1 MGPEVHL
8 QFLPQL
14 RHRVDIFAS
23 AVLFLALVSSG
34 LGLSVS
40 AWSCLRFGGGGPF
53 PGVTAVHTSPL
64 PSTAQRVVWPPPSQ
78 PPPLLTERHRAH
90 LASASIVLLVG
101 ASHLVLRH
109 SRRIRAGSIDG
120 LRPRFLALPALAS
133 SAQAGRA
140 ATDTPAPGPGSDD
153 GAGKGVSQR
162 GSGDAGGVLA
172 GEGAEG
178 ASCWP
183 AGGYMSYL
191 RLGRA
196 LFDGSVTS
204 DQLLAGDPALKL
216 PICKCRE
223 GRVVIKRVIAPTRN
237 QGRLF
242 VGCPH
247 RPRCRFITFLDVLIV
262 RGRTAVPTE
271 TSQGYP
277 VPHCRCGK
285 GICQLLRVK
294 KKGINF
300 GQECAICPDYL
311 NRNNTGC
318 GFFQWLNNP
327 RQQRHRCRLCGE
339 TGHWNSAC
347 PARGERVGTDDP
359 SAGIAAR
366 RGI

>member
-8 QFLPQL
+8 QLLPQL

-23 AVLFLALVSSG
+23 VLPFLAVVSSG

-40 AWSCLRFGGGGPF
+40 AWSCLLRSGGGGHF

-64 PSTAQRVVWPPPSQ
+64 PSITQGVVWPPRSQ
-78 PPPLLTERHRAH
+78 PQPLLTDRHRAH

-109 SRRIRAGSIDG
+109 SRLCRAGSIDG
-120 LRPRFLALPALAS
+120 LRPRFVALPALAS

-140 ATDTPAPGPGSDD
+140 ATDAPAPGP
-153 GAGKGVSQR
+153 
-162 GSGDAGGVLA
+162 
-172 GEGAEG
+172 G

-191 RLGRA
+191 SLGRA

-204 DQLLAGDPALKL
+204 DQLLAGDLALKL

-223 GRVVIKRVIAPTRN
+223 GRVVIKRVRLPTQN
-237 QGRLF
+237 QGRLI
-242 VGCPH
+242 VGCP
-247 RPRCRFITFLDVLIV
+247 RRLPCGFMTFLDELIE

-277 VPHCRCGK
+277 VPHCQCGK

-294 KKGINF
+294 TKGINF
-300 GQECAICPDYL
+300 GQEFAICPDSL
-311 NRNNTGC
+311 NWNNRGC
-318 GFFQWLNNP
+318 GFFRWLNSNL
-327 RQQRHRCRLCGE
+327 RQQRYRCKHCGE
-339 TGHWNSAC
+339 LGHWTSAC
-347 PARGERVGTDDP
+347 PARGERVGTDVNQQCRRSNP